1 MERLYVLGIEAA
13 TSVASA
19 AVALDDLLV
28 AERTVNNKRTHS
40 VNLLPMIKGVLDEA
54 GIEHAQ
60 LEGIAA
66 SVGPGS
72 FTGLRIGLATAR
84 TLAQAWELPV
94 VGIGTLEAL
103 ACLYQARG
111 AGLTCPVITAR
122 KNEVYAAVYEN
133 GLQCVAGP
141 VAISPVGLALEL
153 KKLGKPVTLLGDG
166 ALTHRK
172 IFQEYLAEEALFTPG
187 GLCLPRGASVASLG
201 LSRFKA
207 GRGGNY
213 SSLKPLYL
221 RLSEA
226 ESKWLQK

>member
-1 MERLYVLGIEAA
+1 MYVLGIEAA

-28 AERTVNNKRTHS
+28 AERTINNKRTHS
-40 VNLLPMIKGVLDEA
+40 VNLLPMIKGVLEEA

-60 LEGIAA
+60 LGGIAA

-84 TLAQAWELPV
+84 TLAQVWGLPV
-94 VGIGTLEAL
+94 AGIGTLEAL

-133 GLQCVAGP
+133 GLQCAAGP
-141 VAISPVGLALEL
+141 IAISPVDLSLEL
-153 KKLGKPVTLLGDG
+153 KKFGQPVTLLGDG
-166 ALTHRK
+166 ALLYREV
-172 IFQEYLAEEALFTPG
+172 FQEHLAGAALFVPG
-187 GLCLPRGASVASLG
+187 GLCLPRGASVAYLG

-207 GRGGNY
+207 GQGGSY
-213 SSLKPLYL
+213 SSLRPFYL

-226 ESKWLQK
+226 EAKWLQK

>member
-1 MERLYVLGIEAA
+1 MYVLGIEAA

-28 AERTVNNKRTHS
+28 AERTINNKRTHS
-40 VNLLPMIKGVLDEA
+40 VNLLPMIKGVLEDA

-60 LEGIAA
+60 LGGIAA
-66 SVGPGS
+66 SIGPGS

-84 TLAQAWELPV
+84 TLAQAWGLPA

-103 ACLYQARG
+103 ACLDQSRG

-141 VAISPVGLALEL
+141 VAISPVDLALEL
-153 KKLGKPVTLLGDG
+153 KKFEQPVTLLGDG
-166 ALTHRK
+166 ALVYRE
-172 IFQEYLAEEALFTPG
+172 IFQEQMGDAVLFASG

-207 GRGGNY
+207 GQGGSY
-213 SSLKPLYL
+213 SNLRPFYL

>member
-40 VNLLPMIKGVLDEA
+40 VNLLPMIKGILEDA
-54 GIEHAQ
+54 GIEHTQ
-60 LEGIAA
+60 LGGIAA

-84 TLAQAWELPV
+84 TLAQAWGLPV
-94 VGIGTLEAL
+94 AGIGTLEAL
-103 ACLYQARG
+103 ACLYRG
-111 AGLTCPVITAR
+111 AGLICPVIVAR
-122 KNEVYAAVYEN
+122 KNEVYAAVYEQ
-133 GLQCVAGP
+133 GLHCAADP
-141 VAISPVGLALEL
+141 VAISPAGLAMEL
-153 KKLGKPVTLLGDG
+153 KKFERPVTLLGDG
-166 ALTHRK
+166 ALLYREV
-172 IFQEYLAEEALFTPG
+172 FQEHLAGAALFAPG

-201 LSRFKA
+201 SRRFKA
-207 GRGGNY
+207 GQGGSY
-213 SSLKPLYL
+213 SSLKPFYL